1 MIKIKIYV
9 SSTRINRKE
18 LNQPWIADY
27 LYCVYFFNI
36 LIHTVNITAIEVETA
51 EEIFKGKK
59 FIVIEK

>member
-9 SSTRINRKE
+9 SSRRINRKE
-18 LNQPWIADY
+18 LHQPWIADY

-36 LIHTVNITAIEVETA
+36 LIHTVNLTAIEVDIA

-59 FIVIEK
+59 IIVIQE